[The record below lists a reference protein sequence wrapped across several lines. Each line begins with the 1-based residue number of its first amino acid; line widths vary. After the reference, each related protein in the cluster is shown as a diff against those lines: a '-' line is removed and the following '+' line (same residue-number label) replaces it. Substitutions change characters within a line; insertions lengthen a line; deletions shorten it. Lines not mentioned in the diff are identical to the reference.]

1 MFIKF
6 FNRENIAE
14 DSGDFFQI
22 ISMMFGVASFMLK
35 VFKIITDSSLS
46 FKGSNEIDEQMYIQY
61 IYIKKISLNNFLL
74 NFSSGNY
81 IIAGI

>member
-1 MFIKF
+1 MRATETQKMRLAHLSDWKF
-6 FNRENIAE
+6 
-14 DSGDFFQI
+14 
-22 ISMMFGVASFMLK
+22 MK

-74 NFSSGNY
+74 KNSS
-81 IIAGI
+81 